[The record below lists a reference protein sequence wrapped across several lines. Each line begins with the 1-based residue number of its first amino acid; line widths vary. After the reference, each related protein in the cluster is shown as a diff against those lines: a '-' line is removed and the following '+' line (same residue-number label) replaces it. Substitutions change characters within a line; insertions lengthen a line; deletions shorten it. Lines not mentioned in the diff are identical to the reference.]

1 MDIIYNEYH
10 GQLLFAENLTLCM
23 YALPQPTHTHREVAI
38 RVGQALVDTKR
49 LNIVT
54 TDPYFRDDANLF
66 LELVEAARSLSDNSE
81 GPLLTDAPKWF
92 LHLRDNEE
100 IENQ

>member
-1 MDIIYNEYH
+1 MLKLRNVVHACINISLNPH
-10 GQLLFAENLTLCM
+10 I
-23 YALPQPTHTHREVAI
+23 HREVAI

-66 LELVEAARSLSDNSE
+66 LELVEAARSLPDNLE